1 MQICFCWRRRIS
13 GVDEVWLWEEGVLKM
28 MSALQPEPLAKDPLV
43 EESRDQSR
51 SPITLH
57 A

>member
-51 SPITLH
+51 GPITLP

>member
-1 MQICFCWRRRIS
+1 
-13 GVDEVWLWEEGVLKM
+13 M